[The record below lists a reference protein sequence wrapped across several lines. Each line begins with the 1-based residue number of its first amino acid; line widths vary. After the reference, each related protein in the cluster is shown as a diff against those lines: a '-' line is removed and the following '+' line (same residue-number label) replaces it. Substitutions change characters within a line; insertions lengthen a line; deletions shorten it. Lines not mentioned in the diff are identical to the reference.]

1 MAAARWAICSSVSIE
16 SNGFSVSAI
25 GGTAIAD
32 FGADSD
38 AIFPFAASKLHNA
51 SDDNVYDSRKI
62 RKFGIIGRVI
72 PLVSGVV
79 ERGWRRMQ
87 GTFFLFHRHGKCLR
101 RIRLPKECRFGVTEP
116 EVGQYGVVQIQ
127 LGQLV
132 GNPVILQ
139 PFLLL
144 SLVGVKSCG
153 FRRNTLLQ
161 YPASVFD
168 ATIEYLLQLVEL
180 RFQLHTFHNPSCF
193 IRRYEKLLKKKNV
206 RIIVRTFSLCFS
218 RSDSESTRW
227 LLSFFYPRFWR
238 KSAS

>member
-1 MAAARWAICSSVSIE
+1 MPQVSCI
-16 SNGFSVSAI
+16 
-25 GGTAIAD
+25 T
-32 FGADSD
+32 
-38 AIFPFAASKLHNA
+38 L

-72 PLVSGVV
+72 PFVLGVV
-79 ERGWRRMQ
+79 ERGH
-87 GTFFLFHRHGKCLR
+87 GECKILFLFICMQRLEESA
-101 RIRLPKECRFGVTEP
+101 LPKKCRFGVAEP
-116 EVGQYGVVQIQ
+116 QVGQYGVVQIQ
-127 LGQLV
+127 LSQLV

-144 SLVGVKSCG
+144 PLLSGKSCG

-193 IRRYEKLLKKKNV
+193 IRRYE
-206 RIIVRTFSLCFS
+206 
-218 RSDSESTRW
+218 
-227 LLSFFYPRFWR
+227 
-238 KSAS
+238 